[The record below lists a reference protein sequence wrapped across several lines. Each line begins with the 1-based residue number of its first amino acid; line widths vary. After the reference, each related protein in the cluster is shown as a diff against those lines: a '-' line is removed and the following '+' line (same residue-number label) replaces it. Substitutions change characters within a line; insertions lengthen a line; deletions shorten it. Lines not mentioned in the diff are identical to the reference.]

1 MLWIDW
7 PFASPW
13 QWFNKKKTENWFTFQ
28 NSLKID
34 DVGKLFNVVIEWRLA
49 ALSPDTN
56 YSYQCWEPELSAFD
70 VHLTISKNIYNRPK
84 HKTSMSFPA
93 TLLSS
98 TTQKIESCGRSDD
111 NKTAVLKQSFCKA
124 LEIPRTK
131 DLSELCK
138 FKVACFQ
145 IAQSHSNVIHG
156 VKFIVHSLGKW
167 AERSQKTAELYF

>member
-1 MLWIDW
+1 
-7 PFASPW
+7 
-13 QWFNKKKTENWFTFQ
+13 
-28 NSLKID
+28 
-34 DVGKLFNVVIEWRLA
+34 
-49 ALSPDTN
+49 
-56 YSYQCWEPELSAFD
+56 
-70 VHLTISKNIYNRPK
+70 
-84 HKTSMSFPA
+84 MSFPA

-111 NKTAVLKQSFCKA
+111 NKTAVLKQSFCIA

-156 VKFIVHSLGKW
+156 VKFIVHSLGK
-167 AERSQKTAELYF
+167 